1 MLQTT
6 KQPRKYKE
14 DFISRLDS
22 GEFYEAELPPRRV
35 LSARIGSYSETALM
49 LLSGEPFCE
58 QWATLCLAHRQGTAA
73 LSLGRCIA
81 FSIKQSS
88 SHLASLLLT
97 AERPASQWQS
107 SGWQLWLLNNPEQC
121 AAQQERVTRLRQ

>member
-1 MLQTT
+1 MQQAT

-22 GEFYEAELPPRRV
+22 GEFYEAESPPRRV

-49 LLSGEPFCE
+49 LLSGEPSCR

-73 LSLGRCIA
+73 LSPARRSA
-81 FSIKQSS
+81 F
-88 SHLASLLLT
+88 
-97 AERPASQWQS
+97 
-107 SGWQLWLLNNPEQC
+107 GFN
-121 AAQQERVTRLRQ
+121 